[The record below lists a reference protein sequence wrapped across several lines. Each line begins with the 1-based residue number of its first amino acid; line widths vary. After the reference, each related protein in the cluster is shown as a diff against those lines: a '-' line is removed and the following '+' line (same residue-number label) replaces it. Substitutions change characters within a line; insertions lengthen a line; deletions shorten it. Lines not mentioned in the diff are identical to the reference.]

1 MKRVRTIRNILIALI
16 VIIALTYMFFIR
28 STNINTSKAFKVF
41 HDFSYIEN
49 TKSKQA
55 TMQLKYKDN
64 NIKTVFVFGS
74 DYQSNQE
81 VNIVDV
87 CYSKD
92 KENRTNTITI
102 MGKNQTKS
110 FFVFPNEKKY
120 KVVTDS
126 SQKTE
131 VYTNWCEI
139 FENQLFE
146 SNYYTRGYEL
156 VNGKICYYENFK
168 NSGMT
173 LYFDNN
179 NLRYMKNKKLDES
192 FDNVSNA
199 LYNVEIIYDDT
210 YNKYIE
216 VLDNYTEIIEEES

>member
-1 MKRVRTIRNILIALI
+1 MKRVRKIRNILIALI
-16 VIIALTYMFFIR
+16 VIIALIYMFFIR
-28 STNINTSKAFKVF
+28 STNINNSKAFKVF

-49 TKSKQA
+49 TDNKQA

-64 NIKTVFVFGS
+64 NIKIVFVFGS

-87 CYSKD
+87 CYSED
-92 KENRTNTITI
+92 KENHTNTITI
-102 MGKNQTKS
+102 MEKNQTKS

-120 KVVTDS
+120 RIVTDL

-131 VYTNWCEI
+131 VYTNWCET

-146 SNYYTRGYEL
+146 CKYYTKGYEL

-168 NSGMT
+168 NSGMK
-173 LYFDNN
+173 LYFDEN
-179 NLRYMKNKKLDES
+179 NLIHMKNEKLDES
-192 FDNVSNA
+192 FDNVSKA
-199 LYNVEIIYDDT
+199 LYNVEITYDDT
-210 YNKYIE
+210 YNEYIE